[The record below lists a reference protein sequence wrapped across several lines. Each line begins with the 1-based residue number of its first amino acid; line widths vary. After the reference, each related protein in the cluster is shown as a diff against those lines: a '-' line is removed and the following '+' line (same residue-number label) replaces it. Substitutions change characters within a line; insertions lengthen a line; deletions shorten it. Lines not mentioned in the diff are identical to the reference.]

1 MIFGLG
7 FGGSFT
13 MIQLVAVETFGQQS
27 LGKILGCITL
37 VDALGA
43 TLGTI
48 LTGQLKTATGGYL
61 LPFGVI
67 TAVAFFAVVNVLL
80 IRPVRPRD

>member
-1 MIFGLG
+1 M
-7 FGGSFT
+7 
-13 MIQLVAVETFGQQS
+13 ETFGQRS

-37 VDALGA
+37 VDAMGA

-67 TAVAFFAVVNVLL
+67 TAVALFAVINVLL
-80 IRPVRPRD
+80 IRPVQARA